1 MITKRIVTQKIT
13 IDYNNSYNRSSAV
26 HYDLRTK
33 PSVLSANLC
42 QKSNILI
49 KSDKNKCNIN
59 VNKASQQYVIVNI
72 NLCPCGML

>member
-49 KSDKNKCNIN
+49 KVTKIN
-59 VNKASQQYVIVNI
+59 AILMSIRHHSS
-72 NLCPCGML
+72 MLL